1 MSARTDDKRHHQ
13 MSSNK
18 FGGLQRLRSAY
29 HDEHLKAETEAW
41 LEMDSDIDY
50 FSGIHFDSD
59 SGSDSD

>member
-1 MSARTDDKRHHQ
+1 MSAWTDDKQHRQ

-18 FGGLQRLRSAY
+18 FSGLQRLRSAY

-41 LEMDSDIDY
+41 LKIDSDIDY
-50 FSGIHFDSD
+50 FGGIDFDSG